1 MIVKAILPFDDF
13 LMNRSDNTKRVLKQ
27 PHWHPE
33 CVFTDS
39 EHTSVISPQVV
50 VPAPQGG
57 YMLIYMASPDENIP
71 MDDEHMAVL
80 LAHSDDG
87 FHFEPCHVNLP
98 DMKRANMIGMATEDI
113 GIHAMLDAQETN
125 PDYRYKAP
133 QARYGR
139 IDSQEIIQEPA
150 HLLGSPDL
158 IHWKRIS
165 DAPVTPSY
173 VDCYPS
179 LLRNPR
185 TGRFQ
190 VTTRRRWGERRICL
204 TESADL
210 QSWTFPRG
218 IVHPLPNDEP
228 TTHLYS
234 MPEYY
239 YEPGDMF
246 IGLLWKQVMP
256 FNRVMDGPVTSEY
269 AYSYDGLMWNRTN
282 APLYTAHERGE
293 LGYGG
298 AYCISMVDRGEDI
311 LFYMA
316 AHRAEHGGFPKPK
329 REGLPA
335 NVAVVPGT
343 LKRNRF
349 VCIDSGKG
357 KAELITQWL
366 RLNQPELRIN
376 ANIPFGGLRAE
387 LRRGAPIEGY
397 TMDDFIPLSGDLT
410 DAPLRWKGGG
420 LERFVRDGSWVQ
432 LYIAF
437 EQAEIYGIM
446 GDFAFN
452 INTRAPAYENL

>member
-1 MIVKAILPFDDF
+1 MKAILPFDDF
-13 LMNRSDNTKRVLKQ
+13 VLNRSDNTRRVFKQ
-27 PHWHPE
+27 PQWHPE
-33 CVFTDS
+33 MAFTDS
-39 EHTSVISPQVV
+39 ENSDAILPQTV

-57 YMLIYMASPDENIP
+57 YMLFYMASPERGVP
-71 MDDEHMAVL
+71 MDDEHMAVM

-87 FHFEPCHVNLP
+87 FHFEPYDAGLP
-98 DMKRANMIGMATEDI
+98 GRKRSNMIGMATEDI
-113 GIHAMLDAQETN
+113 GVHAMLDVQETN
-125 PDYRYKAP
+125 PEYRYKAP

-139 IDSQEIIQEPA
+139 IESNEIIDEPA

-218 IVHPLPNDEP
+218 IVHPLPDDEP

-239 YEPGDMF
+239 YEPGEVF

-256 FNRVMDGPVTSEY
+256 FNRIMDGPVTSEY

-282 APLYTAHERGE
+282 APLFTAGGRGE
-293 LGYGG
+293 LGDGS

-311 LFYMA
+311 LFYLMA
-316 AHRAEHGGFPKPK
+316 SRTEHGGFPEPGRK
-329 REGLPA
+329 GLPA
-335 NVAVVPGT
+335 NTALIPGS

-357 KAELITQWL
+357 RGELITQSL
-366 RLNQPELRIN
+366 RLNTPELRIN

-387 LRRGAPIEGY
+387 LRCGEPIEGY
-397 TMDDFIPLSGDLT
+397 TLDDFIPIAGDVT

-420 LERFVRDGSWVQ
+420 LERFVRDGSWVK
-432 LYIAF
+432 LYIVF
-437 EQAEIYGIM
+437 EQAEVYAIM

-452 INTRAPAYENL
+452 INKKAPPYDFL